1 MLCQAGRPGQDGSR
15 AEISLPGMVWVGRN
29 REEQGGDSAGAMS
42 WKNDLWRRM
51 AASEQGWGL
60 SGSETDFQQ
69 PKTEVNQD
77 QDEHFAV
84 CS

>member
-1 MLCQAGRPGQDGSR
+1 MQCQAGRAGQDGSR
-15 AEISLPGMVWVGRN
+15 AGISLPGMVWVGRAG
-29 REEQGGDSAGAMS
+29 RDSAGAMS

-60 SGSETDFQQ
+60 SGSERDFQQ